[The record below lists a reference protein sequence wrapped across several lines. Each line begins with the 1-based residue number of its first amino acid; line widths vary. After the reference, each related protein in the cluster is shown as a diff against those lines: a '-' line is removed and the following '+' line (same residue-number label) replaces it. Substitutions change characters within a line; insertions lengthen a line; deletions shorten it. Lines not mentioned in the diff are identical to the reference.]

1 MLNYNAK
8 EMKKKG
14 KRIYGI
20 REDVEKIAKQA
31 YDSGISNIFF
41 TASGGSVAV
50 MQPFEYVLM
59 TEVFL
64 FTL

>member
-20 REDVEKIAKQA
+20 REDVEKLQSKLMILELV
-31 YDSGISNIFF
+31 IF
-41 TASGGSVAV
+41 SLLLLVDR
-50 MQPFEYVLM
+50 
-59 TEVFL
+59 
-64 FTL
+64 